1 MGSGECGV
9 KSGEWGV
16 IKSKLSGYAVEVVG
30 LFGICLVET
39 LRSHLELQI
48 LHRLDDMVFPL
59 EDDDLLIAN
68 RIVAFLIVEI
78 E

>member
-1 MGSGECGV
+1 M
-9 KSGEWGV
+9 
-16 IKSKLSGYAVEVVG
+16 IKCKLSGYAVEVVG
-30 LFGICLVET
+30 LFGIRLVET

-59 EDDDLLIAN
+59 EHQDVLIADGV
-68 RIVAFLIVEI
+68 VALLIVEI